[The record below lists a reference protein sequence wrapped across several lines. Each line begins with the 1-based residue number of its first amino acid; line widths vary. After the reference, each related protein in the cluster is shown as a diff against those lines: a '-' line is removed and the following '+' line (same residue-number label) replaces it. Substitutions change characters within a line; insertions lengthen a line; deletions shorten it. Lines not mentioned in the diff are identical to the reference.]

1 MSTVDDTTTFAIVVP
16 DPAIHATPFR
26 NKGSFCDC
34 NKKLFV
40 AFDPMTTNVTERLGN
55 RGALEG
61 SGITKAETLGVVVAV
76 NDLVTV

>member
-1 MSTVDDTTTFAIVVP
+1 MSTVDEIATFAIVVP
-16 DPAIHATPFR
+16 DPARQATPFL

-40 AFDPMTTNVTERLGN
+40 AFEPITTNVTERLGN

-61 SGITKAETLGVVVAV
+61 SGITKADTLGVVVAV